1 MMIIASN
8 FGSNQR
14 GSSMKEV
21 TTIATQLAELNEHLV
36 AIIDCL
42 PCGDGGED
50 SCSEEIA
57 KIREELV
64 ATIRRSVGEIE
75 NQLVGIE
82 TRVKRLEESVISG
95 DFIKRNALVN
105 EVLLSLKEEGLLTL
119 EKLYDLTFGQ
129 SEPGILYKKLPPDTD
144 QVKHRETLNKC
155 RQAQA
160 LPPRP

>member
-1 MMIIASN
+1 
-8 FGSNQR
+8 
-14 GSSMKEV
+14 MKEV

-42 PCGDGGED
+42 PCGDGGDD

-57 KIREELV
+57 KIQEEL
-64 ATIRRSVGEIE
+64 AETIRISVGEIE
-75 NQLVGIE
+75 KQLGGIE

-95 DFIKRNALVN
+95 DFSKRNALIN
-105 EVLLSLKEEGLLTL
+105 EVLLSLKEEDRLTL
-119 EKLYDLTFGQ
+119 EKLYDLAFGE
-129 SEPGILYKKLPPDTD
+129 SKPGILSEKLPPDTD

-160 LPPRP
+160 LPPRT

>member
-42 PCGDGGED
+42 PCGDEGED

-105 EVLLSLKEEGLLTL
+105 EVLLNLKEEGLLTV
-119 EKLYDLTFGQ
+119 EKLYDLAFAE
-129 SEPGILYKKLPPDTD
+129 SKPGILYKKLPPDTD
-144 QVKHRETLNKC
+144 QVKHRETLNQC

>member
-1 MMIIASN
+1 MMIIVSD

-21 TTIATQLAELNEHLV
+21 TTTIATQLAELNEHLV

-42 PCGDGGED
+42 PCGDEGDD

-57 KIREELV
+57 KIREKLAE
-64 ATIRRSVGEIE
+64 TIRTVGEIE
-75 NQLVGIE
+75 EQLGGIE

-95 DFIKRNALVN
+95 DFSKRNALIN
-105 EVLLSLKEEGLLTL
+105 EVLLCLKEEDRLTL
-119 EKLYDLTFGQ
+119 EKLYDLAFGE
-129 SEPGILYKKLPPDTD
+129 SKPGILYEKLPSDTD
-144 QVKHRETLNKC
+144 QVKHRETLNQC

>member
-1 MMIIASN
+1 MN
-8 FGSNQR
+8 N
-14 GSSMKEV
+14 V
-21 TTIATQLAELNEHLV
+21 TTTIATQLAELNEHLV

-50 SCSEEIA
+50 SCSKEIA

-64 ATIRRSVGEIE
+64 AIISGSLKTIEE
-75 NQLVGIE
+75 QLGGIE
-82 TRVKRLEESVISG
+82 TRVQRLEGSVISG

-105 EVLLSLKEEGLLTL
+105 EVLLSLKEENRLTL
-119 EKLYDLTFGQ
+119 EKLYDLAFAE

>member
-1 MMIIASN
+1 MN
-8 FGSNQR
+8 N
-14 GSSMKEV
+14 V
-21 TTIATQLAELNEHLV
+21 TTTIATQLAELNEHLV

-57 KIREELV
+57 KIRQLV
-64 ATIRRSVGEIE
+64 ATISGSLKTIE
-75 NQLVGIE
+75 DQLGGIE

-105 EVLLSLKEEGLLTL
+105 EVLLSLKEENRLTL
-119 EKLYDLTFGQ
+119 EKLYDLAFAE

-144 QVKHRETLNKC
+144 QVKHRETLNQC

-160 LPPRP
+160 LPPRR

>member
-1 MMIIASN
+1 MN
-8 FGSNQR
+8 N
-14 GSSMKEV
+14 V
-21 TTIATQLAELNEHLV
+21 TTTIATQLAELNEHLV

-57 KIREELV
+57 KIRQLV
-64 ATIRRSVGEIE
+64 ATISGSLKTIE
-75 NQLVGIE
+75 DQLGGIE

-105 EVLLSLKEEGLLTL
+105 EVLLSLKEENRLTL
-119 EKLYDLTFGQ
+119 EKLYDLAFAE

-144 QVKHRETLNKC
+144 QVKHRETLNQC

>member
-42 PCGDGGED
+42 PCGDEGED

-105 EVLLSLKEEGLLTL
+105 EVLLSLKEEDRLTL
-119 EKLYDLTFGQ
+119 EKLYDLAFAE
-129 SEPGILYKKLPPDTD
+129 SKPGILYEKLPPDTD
-144 QVKHRETLNKC
+144 QIKHRETLNQC
-155 RQAQA
+155 RQAQN
-160 LPPRP
+160 LPPRA

>member
-1 MMIIASN
+1 MN
-8 FGSNQR
+8 N
-14 GSSMKEV
+14 V
-21 TTIATQLAELNEHLV
+21 TTTIATQLAELNEHLV

-42 PCGDGGED
+42 PCGDEGED

-57 KIREELV
+57 KIRQLV
-64 ATIRRSVGEIE
+64 ATISGSLKTIE
-75 NQLVGIE
+75 DQLGGIE

-105 EVLLSLKEEGLLTL
+105 EVLLSLKEENRLTL
-119 EKLYDLTFGQ
+119 EKLYDLAFAE

-144 QVKHRETLNKC
+144 QVKHRETLNQC

-160 LPPRP
+160 LPPRR

>member
-8 FGSNQR
+8 FGKNQR

-42 PCGDGGED
+42 PCGDEGDD
-50 SCSEEIA
+50 SCSKEIA

-82 TRVKRLEESVISG
+82 TRVKRLEELVIYG
-95 DFIKRNALVN
+95 DLIKRNALVN
-105 EVLLSLKEEGLLTL
+105 EVLLSLKEEDRLTV
-119 EKLYDLTFGQ
+119 EKLYDLAFAE
-129 SEPGILYKKLPPDTD
+129 SKPGILYEKLPPDTD
-144 QVKHRETLNKC
+144 QVKHRETLNQC
-155 RQAQA
+155 RQAQN
-160 LPPRP
+160 LPPRT

>member
-1 MMIIASN
+1 MMIIVSD

-21 TTIATQLAELNEHLV
+21 TTTIATQLAELNEHLV

-42 PCGDGGED
+42 PCGDEGDD

-57 KIREELV
+57 KIREKLAE
-64 ATIRRSVGEIE
+64 TIRTVGEIE
-75 NQLVGIE
+75 EQLGGIE
-82 TRVKRLEESVISG
+82 TRVKRLEESVNSG
-95 DFIKRNALVN
+95 DFSKRNALIN
-105 EVLLSLKEEGLLTL
+105 EVLLSLKEEDRLTL
-119 EKLYDLTFGQ
+119 EKLYDLAFGE
-129 SEPGILYKKLPPDTD
+129 SKPGILYEKLPPDTD
-144 QVKHRETLNKC
+144 QDKDRETLNKC

>member
-1 MMIIASN
+1 MN
-8 FGSNQR
+8 N
-14 GSSMKEV
+14 V
-21 TTIATQLAELNEHLV
+21 TTTIATQLAELNEHLV

-57 KIREELV
+57 KIRQLV
-64 ATIRRSVGEIE
+64 ATISGSLKTIE
-75 NQLVGIE
+75 DQLGGIE

-105 EVLLSLKEEGLLTL
+105 EVLLSLKEENRLTL
-119 EKLYDLTFGQ
+119 EKLYDLAFAE

>member
-57 KIREELV
+57 KTREELV
-64 ATIRRSVGEIE
+64 AIIKRLVEPIE
-75 NQLVGIE
+75 EQLGGIE
-82 TRVKRLEESVISG
+82 TRVQRREESVISG

>member
-95 DFIKRNALVN
+95 DFIKRNALIN
-105 EVLLSLKEEGLLTL
+105 EVLLSLKEEDRLTV
-119 EKLYDLTFGQ
+119 EKLYDLAFAE
-129 SEPGILYKKLPPDTD
+129 SKPGILYEKLPPDTD